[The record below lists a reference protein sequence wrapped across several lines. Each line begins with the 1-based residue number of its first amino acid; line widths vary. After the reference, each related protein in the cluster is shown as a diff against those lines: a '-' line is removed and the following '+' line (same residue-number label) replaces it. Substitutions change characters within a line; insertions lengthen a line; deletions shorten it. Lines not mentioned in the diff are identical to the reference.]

1 MTETGKTQE
10 PAMNLQNFLKLIGLA
25 IVGIAAVHILFGPSA
40 DLLLGSGLSE
50 RSRFDPS
57 TDSQNRFYGA
67 AFALYGLL
75 LFYCS
80 GELLKYRTV
89 LLICI
94 GTFFVAGLARLISI
108 WQTGWPSTAIVGL
121 LAIELVLPP
130 LLILWLRS
138 ATTIRNAP

>member
-1 MTETGKTQE
+1 
-10 PAMNLQNFLKLIGLA
+10 MNLQNLLKLMGVA
-25 IVGIAAVHILFGPSA
+25 IVGIAAIHVVLGPGA
-40 DLLLGSGLSE
+40 DLMLGSGLSKQ
-50 RSRFDPS
+50 SRVDPS

-80 GELLKYRTV
+80 GDIVKYRTV

-94 GTFFVAGLARLISI
+94 GTFFVAGLARLVSVL
-108 WQTGWPSTAIVGL
+108 QTGWPSTAIVGL

-138 ATTIRNAP
+138 AKTTRSTP